1 MNFLKL
7 ALNALALT
15 LISASAFAAPVN
27 VNRAD
32 AATIAEALNGIGVAK
47 AQAIVSYREEHGPFK
62 SIDALIEVKGIGVK
76 TLEKNRADILLADG
90 KAAQPKQ

>member
-1 MNFLKL
+1 MNLFKHTL
-7 ALNALALT
+7 AVLSLT
-15 LISASAFAAPVN
+15 LLSASAFAAPVN

-32 AATIAEALNGIGVAK
+32 AATIAEALNGIGAAK

-62 SIDALIEVKGIGVK
+62 SIDALVEVKGIGIK